1 MLLPH
6 AQSPAPAAVEQG
18 KLRRAVNARMARR
31 GRDQFGLLVP
41 VTHPFFGGGAAT
53 GPFDRARRRAEKIF
67 HACAD
72 PAAER
77 KLRKQIRRR
86 AKTLP
91 FPDVCLVVS
100 WEQQKKMPSLP
111 VLPWR
116 GDALGRLAVITQSSA
131 RVWLRGKRP
140 QMHRA
145 LAEDDGAVLK
155 VVLFVPAGFYTPA
168 WPEPA

>member
-1 MLLPH
+1 MPYSH
-6 AQSPAPAAVEQG
+6 FQGPTPEDIEQG
-18 KLRRAVNARMARR
+18 KRCRAINARMARR

-41 VTHPFFGGGAAT
+41 VTHPFFGPGAGS
-53 GPFDRARRRAEKIF
+53 GPFDKARRGVEKTF
-67 HACAD
+67 HSCSKPD
-72 PAAER
+72 VER
-77 KLRKQIRRR
+77 QLRREIRRR

-100 WEQQKKMPSLP
+100 REQQRKMPSLP

-116 GDALGRLAVITQSSA
+116 GDALGRLAVITQSST
-131 RVWLRGKRP
+131 RVWLRRKQP

-155 VVLFVPAGFYTPA
+155 VILFVPAGFYTPA
-168 WPEPA
+168 WPEAA